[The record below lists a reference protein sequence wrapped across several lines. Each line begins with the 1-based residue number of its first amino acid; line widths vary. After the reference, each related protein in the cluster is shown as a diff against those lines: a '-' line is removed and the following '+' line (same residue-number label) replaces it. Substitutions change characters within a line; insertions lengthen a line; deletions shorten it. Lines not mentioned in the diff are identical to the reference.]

1 MSLLKKGVRLYV
13 FASLLRPGV
22 YASTTSEAEIFD
34 GVALTHSK
42 LSLTSSNPGVEK
54 TSEEGQT
61 DKRNTH
67 NYNNN

>member
-42 LSLTSSNPGVEK
+42 LSLSKKNAILRVIK
-54 TSEEGQT
+54 Q
-61 DKRNTH
+61 NCYH
-67 NYNNN
+67 V